1 MEESMTLNISKLLL
15 LALSV
20 LLFAAPASAQEKITT
35 RWAAGITPENAHR
48 EHPRPQMVRE
58 DWLNLNGEWDYAIAN
73 RNDNAP
79 SRYSGKILV
88 PFPIES
94 ELSGVKK
101 RVAASQ
107 RLWYRR
113 SILLPDGWSGKRVLL
128 HFGAVDWETQV
139 WVNGQ
144 EAGEHRGG
152 YDPFT
157 IEITP
162 YLTAEDKQKIVLAVW
177 DPTDDGYQAR
187 GKQVNNPHAIWYT
200 PTTGIWRTAWLE
212 AVPETSIDSFKI
224 IPDIDNSALYI
235 SADIRGSSEGL
246 TLTAVATDSG
256 RKVAEVIGSADDQ
269 LVLKMQT
276 PKLWS
281 PDSPFLYD
289 LELTLSANGKSID
302 TVTGYFGM
310 RKISLDRDSAGV
322 QRLFLNNEPLFQ
334 FGPLDQGFWPDG
346 LYTAPSDEALKYD
359 VEVTKRL
366 GFNMARK
373 HVKVEPDRW
382 YYWCDKLGL
391 IVWQDMPSGDRYIR
405 PDEADITRS
414 AQSAEQ
420 FDTELKA
427 LIDSY
432 HNHPSIV
439 MWVPFNEGWGQFDT
453 ERITAWIKAYD
464 PTRLVINTSGWS
476 DRSVGDVHDIHSYP
490 GPAMPPL
497 SGSRAAVLGEFGGL
511 GLPVAG
517 HTWQDEKNW
526 GYRNYKD
533 AAELTKNYVTLI
545 DKLLPLKAK
554 GLAAAVYTQTS
565 DVEIE
570 VNGLM
575 TYDREIIK
583 MDEAKIRKTNLRMYG
598 K

>member
-1 MEESMTLNISKLLL
+1 MTLNISKLLL